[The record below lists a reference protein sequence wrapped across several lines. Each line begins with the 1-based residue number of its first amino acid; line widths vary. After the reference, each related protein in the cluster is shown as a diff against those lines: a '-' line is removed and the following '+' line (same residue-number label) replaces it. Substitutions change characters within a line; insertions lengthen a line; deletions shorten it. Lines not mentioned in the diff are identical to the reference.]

1 MFGGSGNDVYIVD
14 NLGDMSLENEND
26 GVDLVQS
33 SINWTLDLNLEN
45 LTLTGT
51 SALNGTGNSLAN
63 LVTGNSG
70 ANVLSGLDG
79 NDTLNRAEGND
90 SLNGGVG
97 NDYLNGGAGNDCL
110 DGGAGAD
117 TLYGGTGDDIYIFD
131 GTADSFIEN
140 ADEGYDIIQT
150 ELSMTLSFAN
160 IEKVVLVGSANIN
173 LTGDGLSNALTGNA
187 GANSLSGLDGNDT
200 ILGLA
205 GNDTLD
211 GGNGTD
217 SMDGGTGDDSL
228 SGGAGND
235 TLYGLDGN
243 DTLNGGAGSDKLYG
257 GLGNDTYIVD
267 LATDVISEAANAGTD
282 SVQSSVSFILA
293 ANLENLTL
301 TGTAAINGMG
311 NTGANIITGNSGINN
326 LSGNAGNDTLDGL
339 AGNDGLIG
347 GAGLDRLIG
356 GAGNDMLTGGTESDT
371 FVFAAGFGK
380 DTITDFN
387 AATGV
392 NHDVLQFSTAVFANW
407 TALLAATTQVGTDLV
422 ITQNASNTIIL
433 KNVTLSSFTSDDAI
447 FIA

>member
-1 MFGGSGNDVYIVD
+1 V
-14 NLGDMSLENEND
+14 
-26 GVDLVQS
+26 
-33 SINWTLDLNLEN
+33 
-45 LTLTGT
+45 
-51 SALNGTGNSLAN
+51 
-63 LVTGNSG
+63 
-70 ANVLSGLDG
+70 
-79 NDTLNRAEGND
+79 
-90 SLNGGVG
+90 
-97 NDYLNGGAGNDCL
+97 
-110 DGGAGAD
+110 GAD
-117 TLYGGTGDDIYIFD
+117 TLYGGAGDDIYIYD
-131 GTADSFIEN
+131 GTADSFFEYSG
-140 ADEGYDIIQT
+140 EGYDIIQT
-150 ELSMTLSFAN
+150 EVALSLTTLAAMPN

-173 LTGDGLSNALTGNA
+173 LTGDGLANALTGNA
-187 GANSLSGLDGNDT
+187 GANVLSGLDGNDA

-211 GGNGTD
+211 GGNGAD

-243 DTLNGGAGSDKLYG
+243 DTLNGGANMDKLYG

-282 SVQSSVSFILA
+282 SVQSSATFTLS

-301 TGTAAINGMG
+301 TGTAAINGTG

-326 LSGNAGNDTLDGL
+326 IKGLAGNDTLDGL
-339 AGNDGLIG
+339 AGNDGLDG

-356 GAGNDMLTGGTESDT
+356 GTGNDILVGGTESDT
-371 FVFAAGFGK
+371 FVFATGFGK
-380 DTITDFN
+380 DAIMDFN

-407 TALLAATTQVGTDLV
+407 AALLAATTQVGNDLV
-422 ITQNASNTIIL
+422 ITQNASNTITL